1 MPEEPAEPPVTPEAW
16 LTPEEARDRWLDAP
30 TDEAQLTELLTAAAA
45 AVEAYA
51 PVEGDPERPG
61 WEALRRAQLTHTRN
75 MWNAGIVSPG
85 GEFGEGEFAMS
96 THPLDWHVKQLLRPK
111 RAVPVVG

>member
-1 MPEEPAEPPVTPEAW
+1 
-16 LTPEEARDRWLDAP
+16 
-30 TDEAQLTELLTAAAA
+30 
-45 AVEAYA
+45 
-51 PVEGDPERPG
+51 
-61 WEALRRAQLTHTRN
+61 

-85 GEFGEGEFAMS
+85 GEFGEGEFTMS